1 MLEATQVKGD
11 FVKVIGRKFPHRD
24 VNVDNGYAGYP
35 QGTVTVRVEDDHKF
49 DRQIVIPAVS
59 FGGLRAREGSNNNT
73 YYDTCRLIVRK
84 NGSELYNRAY
94 GGNTGLYSGVI

>member
-1 MLEATQVKGD
+1 
-11 FVKVIGRKFPHRD
+11 
-24 VNVDNGYAGYP
+24 
-35 QGTVTVRVEDDHKF
+35 
-49 DRQIVIPAVS
+49 RQIVIPAVS

-94 GGNTGLYSGVI
+94 GGNTGLYSGVIDMPAGKGAVTLTFEVQSSAINNWTPSTWISDLTVMVTKKATTGITVS